1 MASISS
7 SFHGLNRGNQI
18 GANYGPIY
26 PPIERIETP
35 PPPLS
40 TCPFRRDPDFVD
52 RGTLLGEIYERG
64 CAPAARIALVG
75 LGGVGK
81 SQLAIECCY
90 QIEDRSPQTW
100 VFWIHA
106 ANAER
111 FEKSCRDIA
120 NRIKIPGRN
129 DPTAKVSQLLHN
141 WLADKR
147 NGKWVII
154 LDNLDDSRFLHKIPA
169 GQSTQDSGDT
179 ALRRSLLE
187 YLPISQ
193 NGSIIITSR
202 SREAVG
208 GIVEPS
214 DMIMIG
220 PMDAKEATNLFGK
233 KLGVQVTEDV
243 GRLANELDYM
253 PLAIAQAAA
262 LIKHREPRLSVSQ
275 YLEQFQMNDWQKIR
289 FLTHDQKQLRRD
301 KEAKNTILVTWQI
314 SFDHIQQTH
323 PAAADLLS
331 FMCFFD
337 RQGIPESLLRWQR
350 VYDGDE
356 ISQRSEEDP
365 GVYEKC
371 ESTTQSGD
379 DHGQVSP
386 TSEAYAS
393 EVDFDTSSEHALLCE
408 FEESI
413 STLRDYSLISTDV
426 DGTTFEMHRLVQLAM
441 RQWLDA
447 HGQTEW
453 WKQCFI
459 DTLYFE
465 FPYVTFENWSVCRS
479 LIPHV
484 LSSLAQPPTEQRAL
498 EKWAQVIHQAAIF
511 ALENG
516 DYAGCEDLA
525 RLASRTRSGLFG
537 ANNERTLDSLGVLG
551 TALSR
556 QGRCQEAENISLRSL
571 DIRKQKLGI
580 EHPATML
587 NMNNLSSFYY
597 DQGRYME
604 AERVVLRV
612 LEIQKRILGL
622 EHLHTMS
629 SMGNLSSIYWAQG
642 RYNEAE
648 EIGMQVLETRRRTLG
663 SEYPDTAISMSNLAS
678 IYQSQGRHTEAE
690 RIGLQAFD
698 MLKRIR
704 GPEHPHTLSCM
715 NNLASVY
722 HAQGQDNKAEELE
735 SFLLKT
741 HQRIFGPEHPDT
753 LASMKA
759 YARTLRSRG
768 QYDSALILMTECTRL
783 SAGVFGP
790 EHPFTI
796 GSTRTLKRWHQ
807 KNKSLSSV
815 STKAPIGGSSETRC
829 QNEPHFVLAKAS
841 EKAPRPSKDP
851 KRAIFYRFFRK

>member
-26 PPIERIETP
+26 PPIERLETP

-75 LGGVGK
+75 LGGCRV
-81 SQLAIECCY
+81 
-90 QIEDRSPQTW
+90 
-100 VFWIHA
+100 

-129 DPTAKVSQLLHN
+129 DLTAKVSQLLHN
-141 WLADKR
+141 WLTDKR

-154 LDNLDDSRFLHKIPA
+154 LDNLDDSRFLHENPA
-169 GQSTQDSGDT
+169 GQSTQDGGDA
-179 ALRRSLLE
+179 ALKRPLLE

-208 GIVEPS
+208 GIVEPG
-214 DMIMIG
+214 DLIMIG
-220 PMDAKEATNLFGK
+220 PMDATEATNLFGK

-243 GRLANELDYM
+243 DRLANELDYM

-275 YLEQFQMNDWQKIR
+275 YLQQFQMNDLQKIR
-289 FLTHDQKQLRRD
+289 FLAHDQEQLRRD
-301 KEAKNTILVTWQI
+301 KEAKNAILVTWQI
-314 SFDHIQQTH
+314 SFDHIQQNH
-323 PAAADLLS
+323 PAAANLLS
-331 FMCFFD
+331 LMCFFD

-356 ISQRSEEDP
+356 ISQRSEEDHD
-365 GVYEKC
+365 VHENC
-371 ESTTQSGD
+371 ESTTQSSD
-379 DHGQVSP
+379 DHGQASS

-393 EVDFDTSSEHALLCE
+393 EVDFDISSEHALCE

-447 HGQTEW
+447 RGQTEW

-465 FPYVTFENWSVCRS
+465 FPCVTFENWSACES
-479 LIPHV
+479 LLPHV

-498 EKWAQVIHQAAIF
+498 VKWAQVIHQAAIF
-511 ALENG
+511 ACENG

-525 RLASRTRSGLFG
+525 RLAWGTQSNLLGV
-537 ANNERTLDSLGVLG
+537 NDERTLGSLGVLG
-551 TALSR
+551 VAFAR
-556 QGRCQEAENISLRSL
+556 QGRHQEAENIELQL
-571 DIRKQKLGI
+571 LEIRKRKFGI
-580 EHPATML
+580 EHPATTL
-587 NMNNLSSFYY
+587 NMNNLASFYY
-597 DQGRYME
+597 DQGRYKE
-604 AERVVLRV
+604 AEEIGILV
-612 LEIQKRILGL
+612 LEIRKRILGL
-622 EHLHTMS
+622 EHLHTIA
-629 SMGNLSSIYWAQG
+629 SMGNLASIYWAQG

-648 EIGMQVLETRRRTLG
+648 EIEMQVLEIRKRTLG
-663 SEYPDTAISMSNLAS
+663 SEYPDTAISMGNLAS
-678 IYQSQGRHTEAE
+678 IYQSQGRHKEAE
-690 RIGLQAFD
+690 KLGLQAFGI
-698 MLKRIR
+698 LKRIR
-704 GPEHPHTLSCM
+704 GPEHPHTLGCM
-715 NNLASVY
+715 NNLASLY
-722 HAQGQDNKAEELE
+722 HAQGQYKKAEELE
-735 SFLLKT
+735 VCLLKT

-753 LASMKA
+753 LASMKD

-796 GSTRTLKRWHQ
+796 GSTRTLKRWHL
-807 KNKSLSSV
+807 KSKSLSSV
-815 STKAPIGGSSETRC
+815 STEAPIDGSSETRC
-829 QNEPHFVLAKAS
+829 QNEPHFILAKAS
-841 EKAPRPSKDP
+841 EKVPRPSKNR
-851 KRAIFYRFFRK
+851 KRAIFCRFFRKK